1 MGTGSPDCGSRLN
14 HRWPKLTLWETA
26 SLTLWVL
33 FPARRC
39 CISAVW
45 TIKVCMVM
53 QPFSF
58 ENCGIFF
65 LCVQILILRSICCCL
80 PACCCLF
87 VICFCSFDVLAVAAV
102 VVGIGSLV
110 IVQKVTRNCWDKR
123 EKLESMII
131 SVKCKKN
138 QTQCQSTW
146 NTYPKWRNNL
156 PGRLFNFRGLSG
168 GGGGGLNR

>member
-1 MGTGSPDCGSRLN
+1 MGTGSPDYGSRLS

-45 TIKVCMVM
+45 TIKVCIVM

-58 ENCGIFF
+58 ENCGIIF
-65 LCVQILILRSICCCL
+65 LWVQTLIPCCICCCL
-80 PACCCLF
+80 SACCCLF
-87 VICFCSFDVLAVAAV
+87 VVSFCSFDVLAVAAV
-102 VVGIGSLV
+102 VVATGSLV
-110 IVQKVTRNCWDKR
+110 VVQKVTRNCWYKR

-131 SVKCKKN
+131 SAKCKKTKHSVSRHEILTVN
-138 QTQCQSTW
+138 DVINS
-146 NTYPKWRNNL
+146 
-156 PGRLFNFRGLSG
+156 RGVSLILG
-168 GGGGGLNR
+168 A

>member
-1 MGTGSPDCGSRLN
+1 MGTGNPDCGSRLN

-65 LCVQILILRSICCCL
+65 FCVQILILRSICCCL

-87 VICFCSFDVLAVAAV
+87 VVCFCSFDVLAVAAV

-131 SVKCKKN
+131 SVKCKKTKHSVSQREILTLN
-138 QTQCQSTW
+138 DVIIS
-146 NTYPKWRNNL
+146 
-156 PGRLFNFRGLSG
+156 RGVFLILG
-168 GGGGGLNR
+168 V

>member
-1 MGTGSPDCGSRLN
+1 MGVVWITGGPS
-14 HRWPKLTLWETA
+14 
-26 SLTLWVL
+26 SLFEKQQAWLWVL

-53 QPFSF
+53 RPFSF

-65 LCVQILILRSICCCL
+65 LWVQILILRSICCCL
-80 PACCCLF
+80 PACCYLF
-87 VICFCSFDVLAVAAV
+87 VVCFCSFDVLAVAAV

-131 SVKCKKN
+131 SVKCKKTKHSVSQREILTLN
-138 QTQCQSTW
+138 DVIIS
-146 NTYPKWRNNL
+146 
-156 PGRLFNFRGLSG
+156 RGVFLILG
-168 GGGGGLNR
+168 V